1 MFMLISLPLDQTTAN
16 AAETVYATVPAG
28 GPSKWVVRGAEF
40 TPDTSRTAD
49 NTNYATVAVKV
60 GSTTLGSFTT
70 QITGNGDLTAGTPV
84 AFTLTG
90 AEAAVHTASASHINV
105 AVTKTAS
112 GLAVTGTVTVL
123 IEAVRA

>member
-1 MFMLISLPLDQTTAN
+1 MFMLISLPLDQTTAGT
-16 AAETVYATVPAG
+16 AETVYATVPAG